1 MRNNYYLTISGKAVT
16 GGEALRNYGVVPQPG
31 DTQEMMLDKIGG
43 MERRVDQK
51 IGAYQ
56 GLYNLPDI
64 RDKFQPGMPTMLNP
78 GENYSIG
85 ASETPAV
92 PTQRAMF
99 KGREIV
105 VRDNKWVY
113 ADDGKEAK

>member
-1 MRNNYYLTISGKAVT
+1 M
-16 GGEALRNYGVVPQPG
+16 RNYGVVPQPG

-51 IGAYQ
+51 IAAYQ

-78 GENYSIG
+78 GENYAIS
-85 ASETPAV
+85 ASETPSA
-92 PTQRAMF
+92 PTQRAMLR
-99 KGREIV
+99 GREIV
-105 VRDNKWVY
+105 VRNGKWVFS
-113 ADDGKEAK
+113 DTGEDAK